1 MERYRL
7 VASDID
13 GTLLLDWS
21 PEGIDPRVFDDIREA
36 RRRGAVFL
44 ASSGRQYPNLRRL
57 FSPLA
62 DDIAYLC
69 ENGALVI
76 VGGEVVVRRA
86 MPRDL
91 ALELCHAIMD
101 EPGCDLLVSGERTSY
116 VLEDAPAF
124 AEHMRRVVG
133 NDVTCVR
140 RPEDIPEPL
149 VKVSYH
155 ADDAVMR
162 QVRDGFEQRFG
173 ATCKVVTSGATW
185 MDVMARGVD
194 KGWAMR
200 ELGDVLG
207 IAPEEMVAFGDN
219 ENDREMLE
227 LVGRPYLME
236 GGNPSMRGL
245 SARLRLC
252 GSVHEELARLLGE
265 GLIGG

>member
-21 PEGIDPRVFDDIREA
+21 PEGIDPRVFDDIREL
-36 RRRGAVFL
+36 RRRGATFL

-57 FSPLA
+57 FSPVA

-76 VGGEVVVRRA
+76 VGGEVVVKRE
-86 MPRDL
+86 MPREL
-91 ALELCHAIMD
+91 ALALCRAIME

-116 VLEDAPAF
+116 VLDDAPAF
-124 AEHMRRVVG
+124 ADHMRRVVG

-155 ADDAVMR
+155 AEPDVME
-162 QVRDGFEQRFG
+162 QVRGSFEERFG
-173 ATCKVVTSGATW
+173 KSCKVVTSGATW
-185 MDVMARGVD
+185 MDVMALGVD

-200 ELGDVLG
+200 ELGRVLG

-236 GGNPSMRGL
+236 SGNPAMRGL
-245 SARLRLC
+245 SERLRLC
-252 GSVHEELARLLGE
+252 ESVHGELSRLLAE
-265 GLIGG
+265 GVLGG